1 MCHGHLDIEAFT
13 DTNRTG
19 SKTSRRTNIE
29 YCTLVGGLLLSWGE
43 KQWLKDQVL
52 KQNNKSWEL
61 LADVVENSSEG

>member
-13 DTNRTG
+13 DTKG
-19 SKTSRRTNIE
+19 SKTSRRTNIG